1 MVKNIQIRQTVY
13 ILEIFVF
20 IIELKTLWSNET
32 NVIDPSLILVNSNFL
47 FVYVSNFI
55 FIFTCQF
62 MFKYAMINM

>member
-1 MVKNIQIRQTVY
+1 M
-13 ILEIFVF
+13 
-20 IIELKTLWSNET
+20 WSNET